1 MSSRKPGLTKRLA
14 RYYREIL
21 SGRADPDAWWL
32 RGHYPPHYLNA
43 MCAYSFAKRWQS
55 RDIDLMALQ
64 RIVISGHNPEMAYLW
79 ARDIPGAS
87 IKRLQQVVLEHGNL
101 AQLRKFAR
109 DIPGAN
115 APLLEKLALVQEVMA
130 L

>member
-1 MSSRKPGLTKRLA
+1 
-14 RYYREIL
+14 
-21 SGRADPDAWWL
+21 
-32 RGHYPPHYLNA
+32 
-43 MCAYSFAKRWQS
+43 
-55 RDIDLMALQ
+55 MALQ